1 MLANFLFSFNDINI
15 FFNLFGYISF
25 RAGISLIF
33 SFIIVFLLMPKWIN
47 LQKNIFPK
55 GQPIRTDGPSSH
67 VIKEGTP
74 ALGGVLILLSIVI
87 NTILWTNN
95 FSKFNYLVILS
106 IILFG
111 FLGFTDDYLKIKFRK
126 GISSKL
132 KFSIQI
138 LITFFLLYLINHYII
153 NLTSLYLPF
162 FKSFSLELG
171 YFYIIFAI
179 FVIIG
184 STNATNLTDGLDGL
198 VSMPLIFVFLTFAV
212 FSYIIGNAIYSDYLL
227 LNFVPSSGEL
237 VIVCTASIGALL
249 AFLWYNTYPAEVFMG
264 DLGSL
269 SIGAAMGTL
278 AVIVR
283 QEIVL
288 IIMAGIFVV
297 ETFSVIIQVSYFRYT
312 KKIFGKGKRIFLMA
326 PLHHHYEKKGW
337 KETQVVVRFWIITMM
352 LVLIG
357 LASLKIR

>member
-1 MLANFLFSFNDINI
+1 MLSDFLFSFNDINI

-95 FSKFNYLVILS
+95 FSKFNYIVILS

-111 FLGFTDDYLKIKFRK
+111 FLVFTDDYLKIKFRK

-132 KFSIQI
+132 KFFIQI
-138 LITFFLLYLINHYII
+138 LITFFLLYLINQYII

-212 FSYIIGNAIYSDYLL
+212 FSYIIGNSIYSDYLL
-227 LNFVPSSGEL
+227 LNYVPSSGEL

-249 AFLWYNTYPAEVFMG
+249 AFLWYNSYPAEVFMG
-264 DLGSL
+264 DTGSQSLGGSL
-269 SIGAAMGTL
+269 AIISILLKQEFVL
-278 AVIVR
+278 AIAGGLFVI
-283 QEIVL
+283 EAL
-288 IIMAGIFVV
+288 
-297 ETFSVIIQVSYFRYT
+297 SVSIQVIFFKFT
-312 KKIFGKGKRIFLMA
+312 KKRFFLMA
-326 PLHHHYEKKGW
+326 PLHHHYEKKGIPEQ
-337 KETQVVVRFWIITMM
+337 KIVIRFWIISFIFC
-352 LVLIG
+352 LIA
-357 LASLKIR
+357 LSLLKIR

>member
-1 MLANFLFSFNDINI
+1 MLSDFLFSFNDINI

-33 SFIIVFLLMPKWIN
+33 SFIVVFLLMPKWIN

-132 KFSIQI
+132 KFFIQI
-138 LITFFLLYLINHYII
+138 LITFFLLYLINQYII

-212 FSYIIGNAIYSDYLL
+212 FSYIIGNSIYSDYLL
-227 LNFVPSSGEL
+227 LNYVPSSGEL

-249 AFLWYNTYPAEVFMG
+249 AFLWYN
-264 DLGSL
+264 
-269 SIGAAMGTL
+269 
-278 AVIVR
+278 
-283 QEIVL
+283 
-288 IIMAGIFVV
+288 
-297 ETFSVIIQVSYFRYT
+297 
-312 KKIFGKGKRIFLMA
+312 
-326 PLHHHYEKKGW
+326 
-337 KETQVVVRFWIITMM
+337 
-352 LVLIG
+352 
-357 LASLKIR
+357 

>member
-1 MLANFLFSFNDINI
+1 MLSDFLFSFNDINI

-111 FLGFTDDYLKIKFRK
+111 LLGFTDDYLKIKFRK

-132 KFSIQI
+132 KFFIQI
-138 LITFFLLYLINHYII
+138 LITFFLLYLINQYII

-212 FSYIIGNAIYSDYLL
+212 FSYIIGNSIYSDYLL

-249 AFLWYNTYPAEVFMG
+249 AFLWYNSYPAEVFMG
-264 DLGSL
+264 DTGSQSLGGSL
-269 SIGAAMGTL
+269 AIISILLKQEFVL
-278 AVIVR
+278 AIAGGLFVI
-283 QEIVL
+283 EAL
-288 IIMAGIFVV
+288 
-297 ETFSVIIQVSYFRYT
+297 SVSIQVIFFKFT
-312 KKIFGKGKRIFLMA
+312 KKRFFLMA
-326 PLHHHYEKKGW
+326 PLHHHYEKKGIPEQ
-337 KETQVVVRFWIITMM
+337 KIVIRFWIISFIFC
-352 LVLIG
+352 LIA
-357 LASLKIR
+357 LSLLKIR

>member
-1 MLANFLFSFNDINI
+1 MLSDFLFSFNDINI

-132 KFSIQI
+132 KFFIQI
-138 LITFFLLYLINHYII
+138 LITFFLLYLINQYII

-212 FSYIIGNAIYSDYLL
+212 FSYIIGNSIYSDYLL
-227 LNFVPSSGEL
+227 LNYVPSSGEL

-249 AFLWYNTYPAEVFMG
+249 AFLWYNSYPAEVFMG
-264 DLGSL
+264 DTGSQSLGGSL
-269 SIGAAMGTL
+269 AIISILLKQEFVL
-278 AVIVR
+278 AIAGGLFVI
-283 QEIVL
+283 EAL
-288 IIMAGIFVV
+288 
-297 ETFSVIIQVSYFRYT
+297 SVSIQVIFFKFT
-312 KKIFGKGKRIFLMA
+312 KKRFFLMA
-326 PLHHHYEKKGW
+326 PLHHHYEKKGIPEQ
-337 KETQVVVRFWIITMM
+337 KIVIRFWIISFIFC
-352 LVLIG
+352 LIA
-357 LASLKIR
+357 LSLLKIR

>member
-1 MLANFLFSFNDINI
+1 MLSDFLFSFNDINI

-132 KFSIQI
+132 KFFIQI
-138 LITFFLLYLINHYII
+138 LITFFLLNLINQYII

-184 STNATNLTDGLDGL
+184 STNATNLTDGLYGL

-212 FSYIIGNAIYSDYLL
+212 FSYIIGNSIYSDYLL
-227 LNFVPSSGEL
+227 LNYVPSSGEL

-249 AFLWYNTYPAEVFMG
+249 AFLWYNSYPAEVFMG
-264 DLGSL
+264 DTGSQSLGGSL
-269 SIGAAMGTL
+269 AIISILLKQEFVL
-278 AVIVR
+278 AIAGGLFVI
-283 QEIVL
+283 EAL
-288 IIMAGIFVV
+288 
-297 ETFSVIIQVSYFRYT
+297 SVSIQVIFFKFT
-312 KKIFGKGKRIFLMA
+312 KKRFFLMA
-326 PLHHHYEKKGW
+326 PLHHHYEKKGIPEQ
-337 KETQVVVRFWIITMM
+337 KIVIRFWIISFIFC
-352 LVLIG
+352 LIA
-357 LASLKIR
+357 LSLLKIR

>member
-1 MLANFLFSFNDINI
+1 MLSDFLFSFNDINI

-132 KFSIQI
+132 KFFIQI
-138 LITFFLLYLINHYII
+138 LITFFLLYLINQYII

-212 FSYIIGNAIYSDYLL
+212 FSYIIGNSIYSDYLL

-249 AFLWYNTYPAEVFMG
+249 AFLWYNSYPAEVFMG
-264 DLGSL
+264 DTGSQSLGGSL
-269 SIGAAMGTL
+269 AIISILLKQEFVL
-278 AVIVR
+278 AIAGGLFVI
-283 QEIVL
+283 EAL
-288 IIMAGIFVV
+288 
-297 ETFSVIIQVSYFRYT
+297 SVSIQVIFFKFT
-312 KKIFGKGKRIFLMA
+312 KKRFFLMA
-326 PLHHHYEKKGW
+326 PLHHHYEKKGIPEQ
-337 KETQVVVRFWIITMM
+337 KIVIRFWIISFIFC
-352 LVLIG
+352 LIA
-357 LASLKIR
+357 LSLLKIR